1 MEQFKQARDGAPFF
15 TAVPMY
21 QQPVQSNSGL
31 STLSPQNIQFWKGV
45 ALGAVVT
52 LVLTN
57 ESVQKG
63 LVRAVAKMTAAAQS
77 GIEEMKEKFEDA
89 KAEAVAEAGG
99 N

>member
-1 MEQFKQARDGAPFF
+1 MEQFKPNRDGAPIFA
-15 TAVPMY
+15 TAPVYP
-21 QQPVQSNSGL
+21 QPVRNSAL
-31 STLSPQNIQFWKGV
+31 STLSPQNTQFWKGV

-63 LVRAVAKMTAAAQS
+63 LVRAVAKMSAAAQS

-89 KAEAVAEAGG
+89 KAEAIAEAGG

>member
-1 MEQFKQARDGAPFF
+1 MEQFKQAQGGAPFLN
-15 TAVPMY
+15 AAPVYP
-21 QQPVQSNSGL
+21 QQAQSNSGL
-31 STLSPQNIQFWKGV
+31 FTLSPQNTQFWKGV
-45 ALGAVVT
+45 ALGAAVT

-63 LVRAVAKMTAAAQS
+63 LVKAVAKMTAAAQS

-89 KAEAVAEAGG
+89 KAEAIAEAGG